1 MKKQRW
7 LRRKDE
13 RAPEILDAAL
23 ACFAEKG
30 FAACRMEDIARR
42 AGISK
47 GTIYLYFESKEAVFK
62 ALAQRAIGERIAAV
76 AGQLE
81 AFGGTTPELLRM
93 VLTMVGSMASVSDAV
108 VLPRL
113 VLAEAGNFPELAEFW
128 RHEIIDHGLGLFKSI
143 MRRGQERGEFRP
155 MPPEHAARLCVAPLL
170 VIMMWRSVF
179 ARFDQE
185 PYDYQGL
192 VEVHIQTLLRGL
204 STEAAK

>member
-1 MKKQRW
+1 MKEQRW

-30 FAACRMEDIARR
+30 FAACRMDDIARR

-62 ALAQRAIGERIAAV
+62 ALARRAIGERIAAI

-81 AFGGTTPELLRM
+81 AFDGNTPELLRL
-93 VLTMVGSMASVSDAV
+93 VLTMVGSIASVSDAV

-128 RHEIIDHGLGLFKSI
+128 RHEIVNHGLGIFETI
-143 MRRGQERGEFRP
+143 IRRGQGRGEFRP

-170 VIMMWRSVF
+170 IIMLWRGVF
-179 ARFDQE
+179 ARFDST

-192 VEVHIQTLLRGL
+192 VETHIETLLRGL
-204 STEAAK
+204 ATEART

>member
-1 MKKQRW
+1 MKEQRW

-23 ACFAEKG
+23 ALFAEKG
-30 FAACRMEDIARR
+30 FAACRMDDIARR

-47 GTIYLYFESKEAVFK
+47 GTIYLYFDSKEAVFK
-62 ALAQRAIGERIAAV
+62 ALAQRAIGERIAAI
-76 AGQLE
+76 AGQLQTYE
-81 AFGGTTPELLRM
+81 GGTPELLRL
-93 VLTMVGSMASVSDAV
+93 VLTMIGSIASVSDAV

-128 RHEIIDHGLGLFKSI
+128 RKEIIDRGLGVFEMI
-143 MRRGQERGEFRP
+143 IRRGQGRGEFRP
-155 MPPEHAARLCVAPLL
+155 MPPEHAARLCVSPLL

-179 ARFDQE
+179 ARFDTQ

-192 VEVHIQTLLRGL
+192 VETHIDTLLRGL
-204 STEAAK
+204 SAEAVP

>member
-1 MKKQRW
+1 VKEQRW

-30 FAACRMEDIARR
+30 FAASRMDDIAKR

-62 ALAQRAIGERIAAV
+62 ALAQRAIGERIEAI
-76 AGQLE
+76 AGQLQ
-81 AFGGTTPELLRM
+81 AFEGSTSDLLRM
-93 VLTMVGSMASVSDAV
+93 VLTMVGAIVSTSDAV

-113 VLAEAGNFPELAEFW
+113 VISEAGVFPELAEFW
-128 RHEIIDHGLGLFKSI
+128 RKEIIDRGLGVLEAVI
-143 MRRGQERGEFRP
+143 RRGQSRGEFRP
-155 MPPEHAARLCVAPLL
+155 MPPQHGARLCVAPLL
-170 VIMMWRSVF
+170 VIMLWRGVF
-179 ARFDQE
+179 ARFDSA

-192 VEVHIQTLLRGL
+192 VEAHIQTLLRGL
-204 STEAAK
+204 SVEAAT

>member
-1 MKKQRW
+1 MKEQRW

-23 ACFAEKG
+23 ALFAEKG
-30 FAACRMEDIARR
+30 FAACRMEDIAKR

-62 ALAQRAIGERIAAV
+62 ALAERAIGERIAAIS
-76 AGQLE
+76 GQLQ
-81 AFGGTTPELLRM
+81 AFEGGTPQLLRM
-93 VLTMVGSMASVSDAV
+93 VLTMIGSIASVSDAV

-128 RHEIIDHGLGLFKSI
+128 RKEIIDRGLGIFEMI
-143 MRRGQERGEFRP
+143 IRRGQGRGEFRP

-170 VIMMWRSVF
+170 IIMMWRSVF
-179 ARFDQE
+179 ARFDTQ

-192 VEVHIQTLLRGL
+192 VETHIETLLRGL
-204 STEAAK
+204 STGAAP

>member
-30 FAACRMEDIARR
+30 FAACRMEDIAGR

-179 ARFDQE
+179 ARFDTE

-192 VEVHIQTLLRGL
+192 VEAHIETLLRGL

>member
-1 MKKQRW
+1 MKEQRW

-23 ACFAEKG
+23 ACFSEKG
-30 FAACRMEDIARR
+30 FAACRMDDIARR

-62 ALAQRAIGERIAAV
+62 ALARRAIGERIAAI
-76 AGQLE
+76 AGQLQ
-81 AFGGTTPELLRM
+81 AFEGATPELLRM
-93 VLTMVGSMASVSDAV
+93 VLIMIGSIASVSDAV

-128 RHEIIDHGLGLFKSI
+128 RTEIIDRGLGVFEMI
-143 MRRGQERGEFRP
+143 IRRGQARGEFRSVA
-155 MPPEHAARLCVAPLL
+155 PEHAARLCVAPLL

-179 ARFDQE
+179 ARYDSQ

-192 VEVHIQTLLRGL
+192 VETHIETLLRGL
-204 STEAAK
+204 STGAAP

>member
-1 MKKQRW
+1 MKEQRW

-30 FAACRMEDIARR
+30 FAASRMDDIARR

-62 ALAQRAIGERIAAV
+62 ALAQRAIGGRIQAI
-76 AGQLE
+76 AGQLQTFE
-81 AFGGTTPELLRM
+81 GSTPELLRM
-93 VLTMVGSMASVSDAV
+93 VLTMVGAIASTSDAV

-113 VLAEAGNFPELAEFW
+113 VLAESGNFPELAEFW
-128 RHEIIDHGLGLFKSI
+128 RHEIVDRGLGRLEANV
-143 MRRGQERGEFRP
+143 RRGQSRGEFRP
-155 MPPEHAARLCVAPLL
+155 MPPQHGARLCVAPLL
-170 VIMMWRSVF
+170 VIMLWRSVF
-179 ARFDQE
+179 ARFDAV

-192 VEVHIQTLLRGL
+192 VETHIQTLLRGL
-204 STEAAK
+204 AAEVTS

>member
-30 FAACRMEDIARR
+30 FAACRMEDIAGR

-62 ALAQRAIGERIAAV
+62 ALAQRAIGKRIAAI
-76 AGQLE
+76 AGQL
-81 AFGGTTPELLRM
+81 AGFGGSTPELLRM
-93 VLTMVGSMASVSDAV
+93 VLTMVGSIASVSDAV

-128 RHEIIDHGLGLFKSI
+128 RHEIIDHGLGLFEAI
-143 MRRGQERGEFRP
+143 MRRGQGRGEFRP

-179 ARFDQE
+179 GRFDTE

-192 VEVHIQTLLRGL
+192 VEAHIETLLRGL

>member
-30 FAACRMEDIARR
+30 FAACRMEDIAGR

-76 AGQLE
+76 ADQLE

-143 MRRGQERGEFRP
+143 IRRGQERGEFRP
-155 MPPEHAARLCVAPLL
+155 IPPEHAARLCVAPLL

-179 ARFDQE
+179 ARFDTE

-192 VEVHIQTLLRGL
+192 VEAHIETLLRGL

>member
-1 MKKQRW
+1 MKEQRW

-30 FAACRMEDIARR
+30 FAASRMDDIARR

-62 ALAQRAIGERIAAV
+62 ALAQRAIGGRIQAI
-76 AGQLE
+76 AGQLQTFE
-81 AFGGTTPELLRM
+81 GSTPELLRM
-93 VLTMVGSMASVSDAV
+93 VLTMVGAIASTSDAV

-113 VLAEAGNFPELAEFW
+113 VLAESGNFPELAEFW
-128 RHEIIDHGLGLFKSI
+128 RHEIVDRGLGLLEAI
-143 MRRGQERGEFRP
+143 VRRGQSRGEFRP
-155 MPPEHAARLCVAPLL
+155 MPPQHGARLCVAPLL
-170 VIMMWRSVF
+170 VIMLWRSVF
-179 ARFDQE
+179 ARFDAV

-192 VEVHIQTLLRGL
+192 VETHIQTLLRGL
-204 STEAAK
+204 AAEVTS